1 MATIVSVHPFEE
13 AQVKAIEAAAKG
25 FTYIDV
31 SGFEQTD
38 AREQLAKA
46 EIILGFNR
54 DVLKIVHQ
62 GETPLKWVQNLGA
75 GVDHI
80 PLDRFKERG
89 ITLTNASG
97 VHANGI
103 SESIFAVLL
112 SLTRQVHV
120 YVRNQQQALWKHK
133 HGMGEAHHKT
143 IAILGVGAIGLE
155 TAKIAKAL
163 SMNVLGVRKSGEPAE
178 WVDRMYT
185 MNELH
190 EVLAQSDY
198 VVNCLPLTSDTK
210 QLIGQA
216 EFTAMKPNACYIN
229 IGRGATTDTDALLKA
244 LQNGE
249 IAGAGLDVFEQEPLP
264 EDHPL
269 WKMEQVIVTPHAA
282 GDTDVYFERALEI
295 ILDNLA
301 HYSEH
306 GSVVRNIVDL
316 QAQY

>member
-13 AQVKAIEAAAKG
+13 AQVKAIEATAPG

-31 SGFEQTD
+31 SGSEQAD
-38 AREQLAKA
+38 ARAQLASA

-54 DVLKIVHQ
+54 DVLKIVYSD
-62 GETPLKWVQNLGA
+62 GTPLKWVQNLGA

-80 PLDRFKERG
+80 PLDRIKERG

-97 VHANGI
+97 VHPYQI
-103 SESIFAVLL
+103 SESIFAMLL
-112 SLTRQVHV
+112 SLTRQVHA
-120 YVRNQQQALWKHK
+120 YVRNQQSGVWRSEP
-133 HGMGEAHHKT
+133 GMGEAHHKT

-155 TAKIAKAL
+155 TAKIAKAF
-163 SMNVLGVRKSGEPAE
+163 SMNVLGIRKSGEPADL
-178 WVDRMYT
+178 VDRMYT
-185 MNELH
+185 MDELH
-190 EVLAQSDY
+190 DVLAQSDY
-198 VVNCLPLTSDTK
+198 VVNCLPLTSDTRH
-210 QLIGQA
+210 LIGGA
-216 EFTAMKPNACYIN
+216 EFAAMKDTACYIN
-229 IGRGATTDTDALLKA
+229 IGRGATTDTAALIEA
-244 LQNGE
+244 LQNGI

-269 WKMEQVIVTPHAA
+269 WKMEQVIVTPHIA
-282 GDTDVYFERALEI
+282 GDTASYMDRALEI